1 MRHPD
6 YRHEL
11 DGLDPVALLIIP
23 LSLLLLSVMVI
34 RAIVVATSV

>member
-1 MRHPD
+1 MRQSG

-34 RAIVVATSV
+34 RAIIVATSV